1 MPKQHDVMLI
11 FRWLTHTHVMR
22 WHAHYHK
29 DGTGHL
35 YQGRFKAF
43 PIEED
48 DPLDAVLHYVERNP
62 VRAELCE
69 RAEDW
74 KFGSAWRM
82 ENGEGRGERGDAQS
96 RSILSEWPILCPMR
110 WRDDVNQVQSESEV
124 DAIQASVKRG
134 IPSGTDSWITQ
145 SAVRLHLEH
154 TLRSRGRPRKN
165 PPDTRMEHK

>member
-1 MPKQHDVMLI
+1 MLTTIRMGPGI
-11 FRWLTHTHVMR
+11 FTKVDLRRFPSKKTILLMR
-22 WHAHYHK
+22 FCTTSNGIPSGPNFANERR
-29 DGTGHL
+29 TGNSVAR
-35 YQGRFKAF
+35 G
-43 PIEED
+43 E
-48 DPLDAVLHYVERNP
+48 
-62 VRAELCE
+62 
-69 RAEDW
+69 
-74 KFGSAWRM
+74 WRM
-82 ENGEGRGERGDAQS
+82 ERGEGRGERGDAQS

>member
-1 MPKQHDVMLI
+1 MLI

-22 WHAHYHK
+22 WHAHYHT

-43 PIEED
+43 PIDED

-82 ENGEGRGERGDAQS
+82 ENGEGRGERGEGRCTIPVHPERVADSLSDALAGRCQPSPVRVGS
-96 RSILSEWPILCPMR
+96 RRDSSEC
-110 WRDDVNQVQSESEV
+110 
-124 DAIQASVKRG
+124 QARNPLWNRFMDHTIRSAAASRAYATLKGATQKKSSRH
-134 IPSGTDSWITQ
+134 SHGTQMS
-145 SAVRLHLEH
+145 
-154 TLRSRGRPRKN
+154 
-165 PPDTRMEHK
+165 